1 MAAQREWLVKQEGF
15 AGELVSANGAWLWR
29 REIDYR
35 LPTGRRDIGR
45 LEFVDDGR
53 RTMIE
58 EGLEDRYTEVWERID
73 DGSSTNGE
81 AFIARLKGEGE
92 TGLLIAVGGHFLF
105 AMGRSDDV
113 EISHGERRGALANW
127 TVADSTIPW
136 REGKRLFDGKKPAW
150 QIVEPVGGEP
160 DWIY

>member
-1 MAAQREWLVKQEGF
+1 
-15 AGELVSANGAWLWR
+15 
-29 REIDYR
+29 
-35 LPTGRRDIGR
+35 
-45 LEFVDDGR
+45 VD
-53 RTMIE
+53 E
-58 EGLEDRYTEVWERID
+58 PYTEVWERID

-81 AFIARLKGEGE
+81 AFVARLKGAGE

-105 AMGRSDDV
+105 AVGRSDFV
-113 EISHGERRGALANW
+113 EISHGERRGALMDW

-150 QIVEPVGGEP
+150 QIVEPIGGEP